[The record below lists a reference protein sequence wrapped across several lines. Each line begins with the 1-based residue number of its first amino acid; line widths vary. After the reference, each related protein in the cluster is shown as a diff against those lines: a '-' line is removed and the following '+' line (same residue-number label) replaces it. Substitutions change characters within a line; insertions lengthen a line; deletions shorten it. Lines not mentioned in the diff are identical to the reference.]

1 MQTTNG
7 KYSEPKRLQTAF
19 TLVFTLRGLKLFE
32 RKRERLSLRLVYPRL
47 KRKAR
52 TCPGSKTFCPSSYN
66 NTGEKIGPK
75 VGTGTTKKGFNKDR
89 TIAGKLQTM
98 EKGAAE
104 PVEPTKPPEI
114 DPELTASAASAV
126 EQWRNYQQAYAAYQ
140 HQYAAYQQYIQQTQY
155 AQTAEQQQHAY
166 SQYVEQHRAYQHQL
180 HQYEQHIHARQNNG
194 GAGGGT
200 GGPAGAAGGGG
211 FDPQLNWQQGPMPM
225 VDASGSLMMQQP
237 MGAGGPAPVA
247 PNGYNHAPAERYPK
261 RGNNF
266 KRNREARPRYRE
278 HEKKSE
284 LHTKTVIY
292 VNPDD
297 ESLLPEDLKK
307 LFKDLQC
314 DLCRTR
320 MNSHVSANIHYQSK
334 SHEKKINQWL
344 KEYCIE
350 TGTPMPVRMRRQL
363 ELVAEATVVG
373 RSVFHCEACDLPL
386 TSIQHANQHY
396 TGRRHYMVVH
406 GKKLPSGNGFYNAEG
421 KWIRSGNLPDKSIP
435 VTTAQAVK
443 RSAEQQAP
451 GGAAGVGETVAKR
464 ERLEPPP
471 ELPKELAAQTAGVCW
486 PAAESVPGVTGPAV
500 PVTQIQMVAAPQQQ
514 QIQIVPQ
521 QQQQQ
526 PAVAILEPPPIL
538 TIKVD
543 SDDDVQPV
551 VSVATGQPLAPASMP
566 TVATPVPGPILTVA
580 PAGPMLNQASAM
592 KPPATTLEQEIR
604 KKEGLDCVDETGTF
618 CLICETSVTSRS
630 EMLMHIKGAKHI
642 KKARTMGVMVRTTPF
657 NPSDTI
663 LKSATK
669 PPVRQTDWS
678 LFRMPSG
685 KFYCKTC
692 NLIVADE
699 KLFGQHWYGKK
710 HKLKMRQEQAA
721 NQSKTPGSGTVS
733 ATGITVFDA
742 SAGTPVIKTENTTAT
757 GTAMTPAAATATAAA
772 AGTTPG
778 NTAVAPM
785 DGVTPL
791 AAIGTIPAIGDGAR
805 PPPVGNYGKRGWKR
819 PLYFGR
825 KPFYGK
831 PRK

>member
-1 MQTTNG
+1 
-7 KYSEPKRLQTAF
+7 
-19 TLVFTLRGLKLFE
+19 
-32 RKRERLSLRLVYPRL
+32 
-47 KRKAR
+47 
-52 TCPGSKTFCPSSYN
+52 
-66 NTGEKIGPK
+66 
-75 VGTGTTKKGFNKDR
+75 
-89 TIAGKLQTM
+89 M

-126 EQWRNYQQAYAAYQ
+126 AQWRNYQQAYAAYQ
-140 HQYAAYQQYIQQTQY
+140 HQYVNYQKYIQETQF
-155 AQTAEQQQHAY
+155 AQTVEQQQQAY
-166 SQYVEQHRAYQHQL
+166 NQYVEKQNQYQCQL
-180 HQYEQHIHARQNNG
+180 LQYEQHVRQNNG
-194 GAGGGT
+194 AAGGGP
-200 GGPAGAAGGGG
+200 GGPAAGGGGG
-211 FDPQLNWQQGPMPM
+211 FDPQVNWQQGPMPM

-237 MGAGGPAPVA
+237 MGPGGSAPVA
-247 PNGYNHAPAERYPK
+247 PNGYNHTPTERYPK

-406 GKKLPSGNGFYNAEG
+406 GKKLPSGNGFYNSEG
-421 KWIRSGNLPDKSIP
+421 KWIRSGNLPEKSIP

-443 RSAEQQAP
+443 RSAEQTPAGTA
-451 GGAAGVGETVAKR
+451 GGGETVAKR

-471 ELPKELAAQTAGVCW
+471 ELPKELAAQTGVVCW
-486 PAAESVPGVTGPAV
+486 PTETLPLGATAPAIPVQQIPMVT
-500 PVTQIQMVAAPQQQ
+500 APQQQ
-514 QIQIVPQ
+514 QVQVQ

-526 PAVAILEPPPIL
+526 QAVAILEPPPIL

-543 SDDDVQPV
+543 SDDDIQPV
-551 VSVATGQPLAPASMP
+551 VSVATTGQPVAANIA
-566 TVATPVPGPILTVA
+566 TVATPVQGPMLAVA
-580 PAGPMLNQASAM
+580 PANQMDSQAAPI

-721 NQSKTPGSGTVS
+721 NQSKTPGSGTTVA

-742 SAGTPVIKTENTTAT
+742 STGTPVIQTENTTP
-757 GTAMTPAAATATAAA
+757 GTVITPGP
-772 AGTTPG
+772 AGTPG
-778 NTAVAPM
+778 DTAVAPV
-785 DGVTPL
+785 DGVLPATT
-791 AAIGTIPAIGDGAR
+791 IGTIPAIGDGTR

-819 PLYFGR
+819 PHYFGR

>member
-1 MQTTNG
+1 
-7 KYSEPKRLQTAF
+7 
-19 TLVFTLRGLKLFE
+19 
-32 RKRERLSLRLVYPRL
+32 
-47 KRKAR
+47 
-52 TCPGSKTFCPSSYN
+52 
-66 NTGEKIGPK
+66 
-75 VGTGTTKKGFNKDR
+75 
-89 TIAGKLQTM
+89 M

-166 SQYVEQHRAYQHQL
+166 TQYVEQHRQYQCQL
-180 HQYEQHIHARQNNG
+180 QQYEQHMHVRQNNG
-194 GAGGGT
+194 DGGGAGV
-200 GGPAGAAGGGG
+200 PAG
-211 FDPQLNWQQGPMPM
+211 FEQQMNWQQGPMPM
-225 VDASGSLMMQQP
+225 VDGSGSLMMQQP
-237 MGAGGPAPVA
+237 MGPGGSVPGA

-266 KRNREARPRYRE
+266 KRNREGRPRYRE

-406 GKKLPSGNGFYNAEG
+406 GKKLPSGNGFYNSEG
-421 KWIRSGNLPDKSIP
+421 KWIRSGNLPDKSLA

-443 RSAEQQAP
+443 RSAEQTLGTA
-451 GGAAGVGETVAKR
+451 GGDETVAKR

-471 ELPKELAAQTAGVCW
+471 ELPKELAAQTAAVCW
-486 PAAESVPGVTGPAV
+486 PTETVPGAISPAI
-500 PVTQIQMVAAPQQQ
+500 PVQMAAAPQQQ
-514 QIQIVPQ
+514 QQQQIQVLPQQQQ

-543 SDDDVQPV
+543 SDDDIQSV
-551 VSVATGQPLAPASMP
+551 VSVATGQPLPAAAATTATASIA
-566 TVATPVPGPILTVA
+566 TVAAPVQGAI
-580 PAGPMLNQASAM
+580 PAVPPANQMLHQANAM
-592 KPPATTLEQEIR
+592 KPPAGTTTLEQEIR

-669 PPVRQTDWS
+669 PTVRQTDWS

-721 NQSKTPGSGTVS
+721 AANQSKTPGSTVS
-733 ATGITVFDA
+733 AGTAITVFDT
-742 SAGTPVIKTENTTAT
+742 SGGTAVVKTESTTP
-757 GTAMTPAAATATAAA
+757 GTVMTPAA
-772 AGTTPG
+772 PG
-778 NTAVAPM
+778 DTVVPM
-785 DGVTPL
+785 DGITPL
-791 AAIGTIPAIGDGAR
+791 TTIGAIPAIGDGTR
-805 PPPVGNYGKRGWKR
+805 PSPMVNYGKRGWKR
-819 PLYFGR
+819 PHYFGR